1 MRHYNEGVIIGLRF
15 IHAVKTYK
23 ISLTVNQEE
32 EITKGSQ
39 RIVLVNNLIINRC
52 SVYVGLQSLYYKVVR
67 NLALSSLCRILA
79 HIADLEEKGKT
90 NLYLLKLKKKK
101 SAKTSIKYLLSF
113 RASKSVYSGDT
124 PKFP

>member
-1 MRHYNEGVIIGLRF
+1 M
-15 IHAVKTYK
+15 
-23 ISLTVNQEE
+23 TVNQEE

-101 SAKTSIKYLLSF
+101 KNQPKRQSNI
-113 RASKSVYSGDT
+113 SVWFTGIRFSNNYQ
-124 PKFP
+124 FNYRY